1 MEDILTDLEKGL
13 SSQLSSL
20 TENIRGGEE
29 QLMRNKEGFLKVQGA
44 LEILAVIK
52 QRQAELEDKSLK
64 EALSTAGVD

>member
-1 MEDILTDLEKGL
+1 MEDILIDLEKGL

>member
-20 TENIRGGEE
+20 TDSIRKGEE
-29 QLMRNKEGFLKVQGA
+29 QLIRNKEGFLKVQGA

-52 QRQAELEDKSLK
+52 QRQVELEDKSLK
-64 EALSTAGVD
+64 DALSTAGVD

>member
-20 TENIRGGEE
+20 TDSIRGGEE